1 MRIRR
6 QLTVTLA
13 LLLTTIAIAGACGAG
28 GTADLLDTVKSKGKL
43 VVVDPPIRHS
53 PSKCRT
59 APCRASTLM
68 SPTKWPSAWA

>member
-28 GTADLLDTVKSKGKL
+28 GTADLLDTVKSK
-43 VVVDPPIRHS
+43 
-53 PSKCRT
+53 
-59 APCRASTLM
+59 AS
-68 SPTKWPSAWA
+68 SWS